1 MTETEKQEI
10 IDEVLAA
17 IRANAKT
24 IAGLTEAT
32 EIADNDY
39 LELDSGRKVAF
50 SVISDA
56 VKQLTDDDLASL
68 NQVVKSTTL
77 TSVAIAATATGATL
91 TITSDAAKV
100 SCAIPAATTL
110 TAGLMTAT
118 QANALNNATSTA
130 IAAAGQASTN
140 AAVITDLQTQAN
152 ETATNAATALTTAN
166 AAAEDVADHTA
177 AVSIHPIAGVARNV
191 YDEAS
196 DDYDPTATGI
206 TYLQDEQKFV
216 NVVADDTESA
226 PSYTVEQGD
235 YGTSGVRRNLLR
247 RTNCGAGYGDTT
259 SSGFY
264 RNGWMAYGYN
274 ASTGVNAVAIT
285 QGEITQL
292 GTNTRVGQYARFDHM
307 QGVTCTSEYIAFPI
321 RPDIIKAGEKYTVSL
336 VVVDGRNA
344 SYNDLTA
351 YPLLSF
357 KAQICDNTAANPL
370 TDQVATTLVQRVTN
384 GTRITATLTATADGS
399 ADGSQYLMLYLASEC
414 LDKWEFFSVFD
425 LKLERGETATA
436 WCCAPEDVQPTTTE
450 AITDSLYNVDLLAFD
465 KEKPSGGVTTQG
477 AANQLW
483 RANTAKIYRHGYD
496 LWQIHTD
503 YTPYRFA
510 TLDDIAAEATDRAAA
525 DTALQGSLDRVD
537 RGLAYY
543 WDGVEDGENVIAL
556 CVKQTDTAMLVDGT
570 TKAMSGYFVSGEIQ
584 LVAGNIYLVPATKG
598 FDPSVAVIARKVTE
612 RSIVPITWSYV
623 YDSNGEITEATNDY
637 EIGKAYRQEA
647 DGTWTDDLEGE
658 NIAALPMT
666 RVVEADSYVPL
677 FRNSGGVPASGYW
690 AIVAPETCRAVVC
703 NTTANAESDRVY
715 VAAYGAIRSLAI
727 NKAQKSDVVAIE
739 SRVAANEER
748 LTEQQL
754 ERYQDIADSA
764 TARLT
769 AAGKAMLYG
778 YIPGAD
784 GGKRGHWQDVAFG
797 SDEAKSCTMICG
809 GYTNKATSMQSK
821 FYQHT
826 LLRYADVTGFDV
838 SMATTF
844 VYCFAHDADLEV
856 IDLRGWDTSK
866 VVDFSYVFWDCP
878 KLKEIK
884 GIADIDTSQVT
895 SMAYLFHSC
904 KLLQTLDV
912 SNWDT
917 SEVTNM
923 SNLFSGCSSL
933 QALDLSNWDTGAL
946 TDGNAMFGSLTLR
959 HITLG
964 WAFFKT
970 TLSSRFDQVSQL
982 GRNEDGTSNGW
993 VDHLADAAPWI
1004 LADDADDLATQVAA
1018 FTAQYGSYKADSSLT
1033 ALEAFKAAIEDAGQH
1048 YLEDYTA
1055 RTIQL
1060 PTALTNLRN
1069 TDSSVMAALKLL
1081 NSKGFTISGIT
1092 L

>member
-17 IRANAKT
+17 IRVNAKT

-100 SCAIPAATTL
+100 SCAIPAATSL

-336 VVVDGRNA
+336 VVVDGMDA

-370 TDQVATTLVQRVTN
+370 TDQVATTLVRRVTN

-436 WCCAPEDVQPTTTE
+436 WCCAPEDVQPTATE

-477 AANQLW
+477 AASQLW

-543 WDGVEDGENVIAL
+543 WDGVEDGENIIAL
-556 CVKQTDTAMLVDGT
+556 GVGQKDTAMLVDGT
-570 TKAMSGYFVSGEIQ
+570 TKAMSGYFVSREIL

-690 AIVAPETCRAVVC
+690 AIVAPETCKAVVC
-703 NTTANAESDRVY
+703 NTTANADSDRVY

-754 ERYQDIADSA
+754 ERLQDIADMFVGSME
-764 TARLT
+764 
-769 AAGKAMLYG
+769 AAGVYG
-778 YIPGAD
+778 MWVECGDTGRWERILLD
-784 GGKRGHWQDVAFG
+784 GSAHIDRPYTKCAGMRAESDWDVR
-797 SDEAKSCTMICG
+797 
-809 GYTNKATSMQSK
+809 N
-821 FYQHT
+821 
-826 LLRYADVTGFDV
+826 
-838 SMATTF
+838 TF
-844 VYCFAHDADLEV
+844 NSNNTITY
-856 IDLRGWDTSK
+856 IDLRGLEGYKPTQIGW
-866 VVDFSYVFWDCP
+866 VFYGCTA
-878 KLKEIK
+878 LTTIL
-884 GIADIDTSQVT
+884 GLNQ
-895 SMAYLFHSC
+895 
-904 KLLQTLDV
+904 LDM
-912 SNWDT
+912 
-917 SEVTNM
+917 SEVTSWNEAFYGCSALKELNVSEWTCEASTTLYQNFM
-923 SNLFSGCSSL
+923 NCTALEYLDISNLDNSNVTSITRPFYRDDNLRFIKVGHKFFGTTIALPMGDCNVLGLTESG
-933 QALDLSNWDTGAL
+933 A
-946 TDGNAMFGSLTLR
+946 
-959 HITLG
+959 
-964 WAFFKT
+964 
-970 TLSSRFDQVSQL
+970 
-982 GRNEDGTSNGW
+982 SNGW
-993 VDHLADAAPWI
+993 VDHLADVAPWI
-1004 LADDADDLATQVAA
+1004 LADDADDALATQVAA
-1018 FTAQYGSYKADSSLT
+1018 FTAQYGSYMADTSLT
-1033 ALEAFKAAIEDAGQH
+1033 AVEAFKAAIEGAGQH

>member
-1 MTETEKQEI
+1 MALTDTERKEI
-10 IDEVLAA
+10 VQEVLTEVKSASQSVD
-17 IRANAKT
+17 T
-24 IAGLTEAT
+24 LTEVT
-32 EIADNDY
+32 S
-39 LELDSGRKVAF
+39 LDG
-50 SVISDA
+50 IS
-56 VKQLTDDDLASL
+56 SL
-68 NQVVKSTTL
+68 PVMKG
-77 TSVAIAATATGATL
+77 TSVVVIPTEVLFEPATT
-91 TITSDAAKV
+91 
-100 SCAIPAATTL
+100 AATTAQNAAQGAT
-110 TAGLMTAT
+110 TAA
-118 QANALNNATSTA
+118 S
-130 IAAAGQASTN
+130 AAAESASAAEN
-140 AAVITDLQTQAN
+140 AASEAN
-152 ETATNAATALTTAN
+152 EALTTVETA
-166 AAAEDVADHTA
+166 VADHTA

-292 GTNTRVGQYARFDHM
+292 CTNTRVGQYARFDHM

-336 VVVDGRNA
+336 VVVDGRDA

-436 WCCAPEDVQPTTTE
+436 WCCAPEDVQPTATE
-450 AITDSLYNVDLLAFD
+450 AITDSLYNIDLLAID
-465 KEKPSGGVTTQG
+465 KEKSSSGVTTQG
-477 AANQLW
+477 AASQLW

-510 TLDDIAAEATDRAAA
+510 TLDDIAAKATDRAAA

-543 WDGVEDGENVIAL
+543 WDGVEDGENIIAL

-612 RSIVPITWSYV
+612 RTIVPITWSYV
-623 YDSNGEITEATNDY
+623 YDSNGEISEATNDY

-658 NIAALPMT
+658 NIASLPMT
-666 RVVEADSYVPL
+666 RVVEADSYVSL

-754 ERYQDIADSA
+754 ERYRDI
-764 TARLT
+764 
-769 AAGKAMLYG
+769 
-778 YIPGAD
+778 
-784 GGKRGHWQDVAFG
+784 
-797 SDEAKSCTMICG
+797 SDTIAE
-809 GYTNKATSMQSK
+809 
-821 FYQHT
+821 QH
-826 LLRYADVTGFDV
+826 RDVTTQGYYGLYPAGVKAERERWAWTSSALANNNQSVTAIVYVRAIYMSSLCANNPNLEYVDLSTSVFTNNTLAVNCFYNDPKLATVEGLKDV
-838 SMATTF
+838 DMSKVTTTSQMF
-844 VYCFAHDADLEV
+844 WQCSSLKSLDLS
-856 IDLRGWDTSK
+856 GWDTSALTTLRSMFEYCHALES
-866 VVDFSYVFWDCP
+866 VDVSGF
-878 KLKEIK
+878 
-884 GIADIDTSQVT
+884 DTSKVT
-895 SMAYLFHSC
+895 NMNGVFYNCFALES
-904 KLLQTLDV
+904 LDL
-912 SNWDT
+912 SSWDT
-917 SEVTNM
+917 SAVTTIGGMFGND
-923 SNLFSGCSSL
+923 SALRYITLDYGFLKTTQAIPFSGAANL
-933 QALDLSNWDTGAL
+933 GL
-946 TDGNAMFGSLTLR
+946 TES
-959 HITLG
+959 
-964 WAFFKT
+964 
-970 TLSSRFDQVSQL
+970 
-982 GRNEDGTSNGW
+982 GTSNGW
-993 VDHLADAAPWI
+993 VDHLADVAPWI

-1018 FTAQYGSYKADSSLT
+1018 FTEQYGSYKADTSLT